1 VAGPPLAEKKARY
14 RRASALHGL
23 RRFERALEEYTRV
36 LDMDSDQD
44 NALFGKA
51 AVEMALEQSREG
63 TYGWDQI
70 DPLALKR
77 IRRNDPL
84 TMGDFFGPIKVVDMP
99 QRQGGRGVIATRDID
114 AGELLLRTFYSALS
128 ARSAPLIG
136 VNLQWNYHL
145 LWDHCG

>member
-1 VAGPPLAEKKARY
+1 
-14 RRASALHGL
+14 
-23 RRFERALEEYTRV
+23 
-36 LDMDSDQD
+36 MDSDQD

-77 IRRNDPL
+77 IRRNDTL

-114 AGELLLRTFYSALS
+114 AGELLLRTFCSALG

-145 LWDHCG
+145 PWGHCG